1 LSEEG
6 ISSVIE
12 HYGWSE
18 ALQRSFETHTG
29 PGLTPARVVVQ
40 HRGLYRL
47 VARDSELT
55 ATLSGRFAHAAIDGE
70 YPVPGDW
77 VAIAARRQEGS
88 ATIHYVLPR
97 TSVFARRASGPGGG
111 LQTIAAN
118 VDVALLVSSLNGDLN
133 TRRIERYLATTYASG
148 ADPVI
153 VLTKA
158 DRCDDVA
165 GSVAAIEAIA
175 FGVPVLALSAL
186 SGSGMDALK
195 AVLAPGKTAA
205 LLGSSGVGKSTLV
218 NALAGRELMAT
229 REIRENDE
237 RGRHTTTHRELIL
250 LPSGA
255 LVLDTPG
262 MRELGLW
269 DSDEGV
275 STTFSDIEELAR
287 ECRFNDCAHASEPGC
302 AVRAAIANGSLS
314 VDRLE
319 SFGKLNREL
328 AWLDR
333 KENPQARIEARKVWI
348 RRTKNYRARM
358 KHRYEED

>member
-1 LSEEG
+1 M
-6 ISSVIE
+6 IE

-18 ALQRSFETHTG
+18 ALQRDFEIHENR
-29 PGLTPARVVVQ
+29 GLTPARVVVQ
-40 HRGLYRL
+40 NRGLYRL
-47 VARDSELT
+47 VSRDGEL
-55 ATLSGRFAHAAIDGE
+55 AGALSGRYTHEAADGDF
-70 YPVPGDW
+70 PVTGDW
-77 VAIAARRQEGS
+77 VAIAARPKEGS
-88 ATIHYVLPR
+88 ATIHHLLPR
-97 TSVFARRASGPGGG
+97 TSAFVRRASGPGGG
-111 LQTIAAN
+111 QQTIAAN
-118 VDVALLVSSLNGDLN
+118 IDLALLVSSLNADLN
-133 TRRIERYLATTYASG
+133 PRRIERYLATTYASG

-165 GSVAAIEAIA
+165 DNVAAIEAVA

-186 SGSGMDALK
+186 TGDGMDRL
-195 AVLAPGKTAA
+195 VTFLAPGKTAA

-229 REIRENDE
+229 REIREDDE
-237 RGRHTTTHRELIL
+237 RGRHTTTHRELIR

-255 LVLDTPG
+255 LMLDTPG

-275 STTFSDIEELAR
+275 SATFADIAALAR
-287 ECRFNDCAHASEPGC
+287 QCRFNDCAHAREPGC
-302 AVRAAIANGSLS
+302 AVREAIGNGELT
-314 VDRLE
+314 VDRFEGYL
-319 SFGKLNREL
+319 KLNREL

-333 KENPQARIEARKVWI
+333 KENPQARIEARKVSI

-358 KHRYEED
+358 KHLYKDD